1 MMFGPSDTIPA
12 SEVWNLLG
20 NAVFA
25 QSGYSKET
33 PTEDIDF
40 ESLSEA
46 TSELCWAFGRSQ
58 GYASALL
65 SGGATIP
72 LGKDFFSSDTTAV
85 SKGHHFDWTVGTVG
99 NGDESPNK
107 SKGVTKEQYYG
118 PLLNGCIL
126 FERKSVENFL
136 KSVPKAAPIPKWSSK
151 ALAANIV
158 AAWREQRQ
166 TKAVLKSRFA
176 QGLSDAV
183 FEIVWKEA
191 AALEEGI
198 TKGGRHPKQIMY

>member
-1 MMFGPSDTIPA
+1 MFGPSDTITA

-20 NAVFA
+20 TTVFA
-25 QSGYSKET
+25 QSGYSNET
-33 PTEDIDF
+33 PAEDIDF
-40 ESLSEA
+40 QSLSEA
-46 TSELCWAFGRSQ
+46 TSELCWEFGRSQ
-58 GYASALL
+58 GYASVLL

-72 LGKDFFSSDTTAV
+72 VGKDFFSSNTTAM

-99 NGDESPNK
+99 NGDESPNR

-118 PLLNGCIL
+118 PMLNGYVL
-126 FERKSVENFL
+126 FEKKSVETFL

-151 ALAANIV
+151 ILAENIV

-166 TKAVLKSRFA
+166 TKAVLRRRFA
-176 QGLSDAV
+176 QGLSESA
-183 FEIVWKEA
+183 FESVWKEA